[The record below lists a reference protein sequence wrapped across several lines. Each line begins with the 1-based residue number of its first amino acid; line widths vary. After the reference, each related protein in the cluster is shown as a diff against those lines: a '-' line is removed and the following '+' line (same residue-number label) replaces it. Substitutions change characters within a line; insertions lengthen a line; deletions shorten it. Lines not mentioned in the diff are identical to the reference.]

1 MLAFHIT
8 RLDKDSLAR
17 KVYDEQVENSWPD
30 LAKEVEKIC
39 QDLSVENVNVTKL
52 SSKIYRA
59 KVLKTCH
66 KINAERLKSKA
77 NGKTK
82 CTRIFMETYGKKA
95 YVTQGQIH
103 KVTQMYKT

>member
-59 KVLKTCH
+59 KVLKAQARAREDFFKFH
-66 KINAERLKSKA
+66 ASGN
-77 NGKTK
+77 
-82 CTRIFMETYGKKA
+82 
-95 YVTQGQIH
+95 
-103 KVTQMYKT
+103 